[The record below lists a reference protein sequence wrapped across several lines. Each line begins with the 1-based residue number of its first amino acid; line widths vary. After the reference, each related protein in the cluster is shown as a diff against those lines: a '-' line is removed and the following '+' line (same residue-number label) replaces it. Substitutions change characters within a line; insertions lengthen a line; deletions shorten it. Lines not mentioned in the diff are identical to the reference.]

1 MNLIR
6 PQKVMEQVTIKITPE
21 AKAALER
28 RAAARGERIE
38 DVVERLINQQVLHP
52 SLDELLAPVRKG
64 FAETGMSEDELDEL
78 LNEVR
83 EEVWQEKRSHK

>member
-1 MNLIR
+1 MSWVQEAN
-6 PQKVMEQVTIKITPE
+6 VMEQLTINITPE
-21 AKAALER
+21 ARAVLER
-28 RAAARGERIE
+28 RAKARGQRIE
-38 DVVERLINQQVLHP
+38 NVVEQLINQQVLHP

-83 EEVWQEKRSHK
+83 DEVWQEKHSHK